1 MSATSVACLRRYE
14 RKRDR
19 QLCLEEKEEKEQASK
34 RKSCPEAE
42 TKLALALFFSWHT
55 NCPTQ
60 HLCEMNHERA
70 GGFIKGQ
77 GMGRACWKEKKRIT
91 QKKAR
96 WMHF

>member
-1 MSATSVACLRRYE
+1 MSANGVACLRRYE

-19 QLCLEEKEEKEQASK
+19 QLCLEGKEEQASK

-42 TKLALALFFSWHT
+42 TKLALALFFSSWHT
-55 NCPTQ
+55 TSPAL
-60 HLCEMNHERA
+60 HLYEMNHKRA

-77 GMGRACWKEKKRIT
+77 GIGRACWKEKKRIT

-96 WMHF
+96 WMRF